1 MKTQV
6 KQLIENAI
14 AQLKNDN
21 VLPADCEGEVI
32 IDRTRDKNHGD
43 FACNIA
49 MRLAKAAKTNPR
61 ELANKI
67 INAIEANPFIE
78 KIDIAGPGFINFTLS
93 EAASLQIIAEINQQG
108 TEYGKSSSG
117 AGKKVQIEFVSA
129 NPTGPLHVGHGRGA
143 AYGAVVANLLSAIGF
158 DVSKEYYV
166 NDAGRQMDILAASIW
181 LRYLELCGEV
191 VNFPSNGYKGEY
203 IVDIARTLFENHG
216 AGFHQKIDVV
226 MQGIPADETEASPD
240 GDKEAHI
247 DGIIKQAK
255 NLLQARD
262 YHTVF
267 GAGLNSIL
275 DDIRDDLAEFG
286 VTFDEWFSERSLM
299 DSNDINTAIDKL
311 KENDFVYEKNGALWF
326 RSTQFKDEKDRV
338 IVREN
343 GQSTYFASDI
353 AYHNNKFNRGFEKCL
368 DVWGADHHGYVPR
381 VKGAI
386 KALGKNP
393 DDLDILLVQF
403 AVLYRSGEK
412 IQMSTRSGQ
421 FVTLRELREEVGND
435 AARFFYVMRKCE
447 QHLDFDLDLAKSQS
461 NENPVYYIQYA
472 HARICSVFR
481 ELDDKSLH
489 LEKEKANSSLT
500 LLNTSHEQ
508 DLIRTLARFPEVV
521 ENAALNY
528 EPHQIPHYLRELANS
543 FHTYYN
549 AHKFIVDDENLRN
562 ARMWLISA
570 VRQVL
575 HNGLTLIGVSAPEA
589 M

>member
-299 DSNDINTAIDKL
+299 DSNDINTAIEKL